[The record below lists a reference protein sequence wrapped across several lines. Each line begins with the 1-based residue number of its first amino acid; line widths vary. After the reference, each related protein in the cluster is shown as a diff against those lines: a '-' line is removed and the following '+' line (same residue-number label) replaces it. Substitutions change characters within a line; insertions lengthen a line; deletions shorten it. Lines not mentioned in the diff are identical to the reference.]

1 MRRAPP
7 WRDMA
12 RTEDQRRSPLSDL
25 LASRREPLAERW
37 TELIFGTY
45 PEETQKVWAS
55 NRDRFTNPVGEAV
68 RQASR
73 EVLDR
78 LLAWDDAEALCRA
91 LERLVKIRAVQ
102 DFAPSVALSFVF
114 LLKKALREAFAGEL
128 DAEGRLAELLAFE
141 TRVDNMALL
150 AFDVYFES
158 RRQVFE
164 MRVKEVKRAHAN
176 IVRLANKTHGDSSA
190 EEAGKA

>member
-1 MRRAPP
+1 
-7 WRDMA
+7 MA
-12 RTEDQRRSPLSDL
+12 RIEDQRHSPLLDL

-37 TELIFGTY
+37 AELIFGTY

-55 NRDRFTNPVGEAV
+55 NRDRFTNPVGEIV
-68 RQASR
+68 LLASR
-73 EVLDR
+73 DVLDR
-78 LLAWDDAEALCRA
+78 LLAWDDAEALCRD

-114 LLKKALREAFAGEL
+114 LLKKALREAFTGEL

-141 TRVDNMALL
+141 TRIDNMALL

-158 RRQVFE
+158 RRQIYE

-176 IVRLANKTHGDSSA
+176 IVRLANKTHEDSSA

>member
-1 MRRAPP
+1 
-7 WRDMA
+7 MA
-12 RTEDQRRSPLSDL
+12 RTEDQRHSPLPDL

-37 TELIFGTY
+37 AELIFSTY

-55 NRDRFTNPVGEAV
+55 NRDRFANPVGQAV
-68 RQASR
+68 REAAH
-73 EVLDR
+73 EALGL
-78 LLAWDDAEALCRA
+78 LLAWNDAEALCRA

-114 LLKKALREAFAGEL
+114 LLKKAVRETLAAEL

-141 TRVDNMALL
+141 TRIDNMALL

-176 IVRLANKTHGDSSA
+176 IVRLANKARGDFTA